1 MKIIILCLLCG
12 FLCLG
17 CADMEEGSFTIT
29 GQMKGL
35 SDGMVRLY
43 TYPPSNLLLD
53 SCRIKDGK
61 YYLKGK
67 IEEAQLCLLYFESRT
82 GQQESFMPM
91 VRFFISP
98 GDLKMYSE
106 LQDVKGTF
114 RVENCPLN
122 DDLEACE
129 KYLKGLPEY
138 KHAMELTDDIQL
150 AFHRSDMGTVRTLS
164 GLRDSLFLSLID
176 RLFLWKEDA
185 PHNQAV
191 AYLCSQYAAPLSGE
205 QLRKITDRFDPA
217 FRTSYYVSQMIAS
230 ASRETQLQPGK
241 PFPDFK
247 VCDPE
252 GNSYTLADFQGK
264 YLFVEFSA
272 SWCGWCKKE
281 IPFIRRAY
289 EKLGDKNIAFITMMM
304 DTDRAQWLKD
314 IEKEKITWFCFSD
327 LQGMKKSPMASA
339 YNLSGLPDS
348 FVVDPQGKIVKRN
361 LRGNEVLD
369 FLSSLVEKNEKTDR

>member
-17 CADMEEGSFTIT
+17 CADKEEGSFTIT

-67 IEEAQLCLLYFESRT
+67 IEEAQLCLLYFESRAV
-82 GQQESFMPM
+82 QQESFMPM
-91 VRFFISP
+91 VRFFLSP

-150 AFHRSDMGTVRTLS
+150 AFHRSDMETVRTLS
-164 GLRDSLFLSLID
+164 GLRDSLFLGLID

-185 PHNQAV
+185 PRNQVV

-205 QLRKITDRFDPA
+205 QLWDVTDRFEPA
-217 FRTSYYVSQMIAS
+217 FRTSYYVSQMVAA

-247 VCDPE
+247 ACNSE
-252 GNSYTLADFQGK
+252 GHSYTLADFRGK

-281 IPFIRRAY
+281 IPFIRKAY
-289 EKLGDKNIAFITMMM
+289 EKLRDKNIVFITMMM
-304 DTDRAQWLKD
+304 DTDRARWLKD

-327 LQGMKKSPMASA
+327 LQGMKKSPMANA

-369 FLSSLVEKNEKTDR
+369 FLSSLVEKKDKTDR